1 MRKHPDRLND
11 PRARKPTVPLTGD
24 HGLALRDMW
33 EFVKPL

>member
-1 MRKHPDRLND
+1 MTRTL
-11 PRARKPTVPLTGD
+11 KPSVPLTGD